1 MKKVMFISHQLTR
14 TGAPIVMM
22 DAVRILKESGCDV
35 HMISQSDGPLR
46 EDAEKLGIE
55 VGIKNDFIIDWN
67 NFLKSVWTYDLV
79 LVNTLLPMQAV
90 QLLNLAH
97 MPVVWWIHE
106 AETFFDMF
114 EPLLFDFA
122 ELKPH
127 VHVWAVSS
135 VVQETIRRRRGYE
148 AEVVPFCVPDAAG
161 DAGITD
167 RSGVGTSED
176 LDDTVTFL
184 TIGDYCIRKGQDIL
198 QKAIEVLPEK
208 TRQSCRFLFCGNQE
222 LYEPEV
228 YEPLKSFAERE
239 ENVELIPYM
248 PHEEMLK
255 TIRKADYIL
264 VPSRQ
269 EPMSAVAAEGMMLS
283 VPPVVSDICGI
294 ATYIDHERSGF
305 LFESEK
311 IEALCAIIE
320 KATSFRRDREADY
333 RAICANAR
341 AQYEKEFSE
350 DRLREKLFEVMN

>member
-1 MKKVMFISHQLTR
+1 
-14 TGAPIVMM
+14 
-22 DAVRILKESGCDV
+22 
-35 HMISQSDGPLR
+35 MISQSDGPLR
-46 EDAEKLGIE
+46 EDVQKLGIE
-55 VGIKNDFIIDWN
+55 VRIKNDFIIDWN

-79 LVNTLLPMQAV
+79 VVNTLLPMQAV

-114 EPLLFDFA
+114 EPLLFDFS

-148 AEVVPFCVPDAAG
+148 AEVVPFCVPDAEGDAKIMARDIEDESGAG
-161 DAGITD
+161 DAYA
-167 RSGVGTSED
+167 RSGEAEGGTERSVRS
-176 LDDTVTFL
+176 DTVTFL

-198 QKAIEVLPEK
+198 QKAIETLPEK

-228 YEPLKSFAERE
+228 YEPLKSFAKRE

-294 ATYIDHERSGF
+294 ASYIDHERSGF

-311 IEALCAIIE
+311 IEALCAAIE
-320 KATSFRRDREADY
+320 KAASLKTEKPEGY
-333 RAICANAR
+333 RAMCANAR

-350 DRLREKLFEVMN
+350 ERLREKLFEVMN